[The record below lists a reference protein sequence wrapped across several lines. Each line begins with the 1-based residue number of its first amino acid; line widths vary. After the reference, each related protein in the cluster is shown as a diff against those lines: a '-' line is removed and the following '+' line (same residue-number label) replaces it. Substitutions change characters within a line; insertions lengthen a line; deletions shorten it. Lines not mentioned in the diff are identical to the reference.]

1 MTDDLHLRLADADRD
16 AAAVAAIYG
25 PAVESSTASFEEVAP
40 DATEMERRIRDTLER
55 TPWLIA
61 ESLDGAVVGY
71 AYARV
76 HRERAGYRWSADVSA
91 YVDAGWR
98 GRGVGRRLYDALIA
112 TLRQQGFVNVYA
124 GITLPNP
131 GSVGL
136 HEAVGM
142 RRIGVYERVGYK
154 FGAWHDVA
162 WFGMRIGEP
171 SDPPGEP
178 TPTPVLLAD

>member
-1 MTDDLHLRLADADRD
+1 MTDRLRIRLADADRD
-16 AAAVAAIYG
+16 ADGVAAIYR
-25 PAVESSTASFEEVAP
+25 PAVESSVASFEEVAP
-40 DATEMERRIRDTLER
+40 DAAEMARRIRSTLPR
-55 TPWLIA
+55 TPWLVA
-61 ESLDGAVVGY
+61 EDPDGAVVAY

-98 GRGVGRRLYDALIA
+98 GKGVGRRLYDALLA
-112 TLRQQGFVNVYA
+112 LLREQGFVNVYA

-136 HEAVGM
+136 HESVGM

-162 WFGMRIGEP
+162 WFGMRLGEP
-171 SDPPGEP
+171 SDPPVEP
-178 TPTPVLLAD
+178 TPTPALLAD

>member
-1 MTDDLHLRLADADRD
+1 MTDRFHLRLADADLD
-16 AAAVAAIYG
+16 ADAVAAIYRQ
-25 PAVESSTASFEEVAP
+25 AVESSVASFEEIAP
-40 DATEMERRIRDTLER
+40 NAAEMGRRIRATLPR
-55 TPWLIA
+55 TPWLVA
-61 ESLDGAVVGY
+61 EDPDGAVVGY

-91 YVDAGWR
+91 YVDAGWQ
-98 GRGVGRRLYDALIA
+98 GMGVGRRLYDALIA
-112 TLRQQGFVNVYA
+112 MLRAQGFVNVYA

-131 GSVGL
+131 GSVAL

-162 WFGMRIGEP
+162 WFGMRLGEP
-171 SDPPGEP
+171 SDPPSEP
-178 TPTPVLLAD
+178 TPPPALLAD